1 MKTYISLCEL
11 LQPGGNA
18 IVGQRYCSNGR
29 FLVVFMIMAIVM
41 FRETN
46 DCRWFS
52 TYSSFTC
59 LISVLPSQPASATSK
74 IDIDVEMLK
83 LNGSMQEEWPSID
96 WKIIFRFKDLL
107 EHACVL
113 CVCVSP
119 LLKAPLLLADWL
131 PARNLRVLFSFFQKK
146 FDLIHGCLLMNFGHC
161 CTCGLDLQ

>member
-41 FRETN
+41 FRETIV
-46 DCRWFS
+46 DDFQH
-52 TYSSFTC
+52 
-59 LISVLPSQPASATSK
+59 IPASLAWYLCCHPSRRQQPQK
-74 IDIDVEMLK
+74 LILMLK
-83 LNGSMQEEWPSID
+83 RSSWTGQCKNNGHPLIEKSFFDSKTYWSTRV
-96 WKIIFRFKDLL
+96 F
-107 EHACVL
+107 

-131 PARNLRVLFSFFQKK
+131 PARNLRVSFSFSLKS
-146 FDLIHGCLLMNFGHC
+146 LISSMDAC
-161 CTCGLDLQ
+161 